1 MISAGISACAGA
13 SACAPGSSCASA
25 CSGCVTASQRGSDGV
40 SVVLFV
46 VDDLG
51 FQVVRVFQVGRLL
64 AKVLGVFC
72 ASLADGIARLAICN
86 GVGRSGLVDHCS
98 LPIDS

>member
-1 MISAGISACAGA
+1 MISAGIPACAGA

-40 SVVLFV
+40 GVVLFV
-46 VDDLG
+46 VDDFGL
-51 FQVVRVFQVGRLL
+51 QVVRVFQVGCLL

-72 ASLADGIARLAICN
+72 ASLADRIARLAIRDC
-86 GVGRSGLVDHCS
+86 VSRQ
-98 LPIDS
+98 IIEA